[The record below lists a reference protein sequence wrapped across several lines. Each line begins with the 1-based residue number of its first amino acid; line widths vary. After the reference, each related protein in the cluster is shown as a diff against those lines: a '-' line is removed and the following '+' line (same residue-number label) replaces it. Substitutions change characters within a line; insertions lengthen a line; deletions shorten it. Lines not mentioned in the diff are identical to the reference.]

1 VILTCNFKVVI
12 NKQSVAIQRGGAGNF
27 TRMMVYR
34 FDNTGIIT
42 MRPAFLLTVAFFFL
56 FGLPSPGAAQTAAS
70 NAVPVAVMTF
80 LGDDLAQSALLHDA
94 VVAGIEGMN
103 GFTPQTVSAGDFPE
117 TLSLLPNEPPSP
129 NILGDSAYVLTGEY
143 YADMTGEWH
152 FQLWLWMSAEGTLVS
167 TDELTAQDVD
177 EAITYMPAL
186 ISWVFSLIP
195 GETVTVAEEP
205 PPAGEGASPPEEE
218 TEAPAEDAAPVYAGK
233 GIASAGRRAV
243 RVKKPVPKAGA
254 EENQADYLN
263 RWLYLGVRAGG
274 AFNFYLLDGFKD
286 YEVNAGQSL
295 GYEISLVLGFRFLP
309 FMGLQAE
316 AVFSPDNASFRAPA
330 AQPPAGDRIFYTE
343 IYQSRSLMFP
353 VVLKFPIQVNHLLL
367 SPYAGAFVEV
377 PLGNMEK
384 TTAPNGTK
392 GSFSFKQSL
401 PLGVTG
407 GLELGFALGP
417 GLLFVDLRY
426 GLNLDKTRVSD
437 DRGIAFT
444 RHRITFSLGYQ
455 AALFKRR

>member
-1 VILTCNFKVVI
+1 VYLEVVI
-12 NKQSVAIQRGGAGNF
+12 NKQSVAIQRGDAGNF

-34 FDNTGIIT
+34 FDNTGIVT
-42 MRPAFLLTVAFFFL
+42 MRPAFLLTAAFFFL
-56 FGLPSPGAAQTAAS
+56 LGFPFPGAAQTAPS
-70 NAVPVAVMTF
+70 NAVPVAIMTF

-94 VVAGIEGMN
+94 VVAEIEGMN
-103 GFTPQTVSAGDFPE
+103 GYTPLAVSADDFPE
-117 TLSLLPNEPPSP
+117 TLSLTPYEPPSP
-129 NILGDSAYVLTGEY
+129 DILGDSAYVLTGEY
-143 YADMTGEWH
+143 YADMDGEWH
-152 FQLWLWMSAEGTLVS
+152 FQYWLWRSAEGTLVY

-177 EAITYMPAL
+177 EAATYMPAL
-186 ISWVFSLIP
+186 IGWAFSLIP
-195 GETVTVAEEP
+195 KETVAVVEEP
-205 PPAGEGASPPEEE
+205 PPAGEDPPPLAEE
-218 TEAPAEDAAPVYAGK
+218 AGPVNAGNAGK
-233 GIASAGRRAV
+233 GIVSAGRRAV
-243 RVKKPVPKAGA
+243 TRAVRVEAPVPNAGT
-254 EENQADYLN
+254 EENQVNYLN

-274 AFNFYLLDGFKD
+274 AFNFYLLDGFKN

-295 GYEISLVLGFRFLP
+295 GYEVSLVLCFRFLP

-316 AVFSPDNASFRAPA
+316 AVFSPDNASFRPPA
-330 AQPPAGDRIFYTE
+330 SQPPAGVGDPIYYTE

-367 SPYAGAFVEV
+367 SPYAGAFVTM
-377 PLGNMEK
+377 PQGNMEK
-384 TTAPNGTK
+384 TTADPKGTK

-401 PLGVTG
+401 PLGVIG

-426 GLNLDKTRVSD
+426 GLDLDKTRVFD
-437 DRGIAFT
+437 DREIAFT